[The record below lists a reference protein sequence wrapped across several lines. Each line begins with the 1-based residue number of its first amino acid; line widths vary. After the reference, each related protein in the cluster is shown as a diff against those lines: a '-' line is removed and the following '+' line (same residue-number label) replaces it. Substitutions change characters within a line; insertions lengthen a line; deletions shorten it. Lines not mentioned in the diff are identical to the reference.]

1 MRKLLLVALAALSG
15 CATRSDSISASYVSP
30 VMYQSYTC
38 PQLREEAARISA
50 KAVAAMGAQDSKANG
65 DAIATGV
72 ALIVFWPAAFLVHG
86 DGTTAAELAS
96 LKGQMDAIEQASIQ
110 KKCGI
115 EFRKS

>member
-1 MRKLLLVALAALSG
+1 MRKFIVFLALATTG
-15 CATRSDSISASYVSP
+15 CATHSQDIAATYVSP
-30 VMYQSYTC
+30 VQYQTYSC

-50 KAVAAMGAQDSKANG
+50 RAVIASGEQDSKANG
-65 DAIATGV
+65 DAVVTGV
-72 ALIVFWPAAFLVHG
+72 ALVLFWPAAFLVKG
-86 DGTTAAELAS
+86 NGTTSAELAN